1 MYGKYRSGH
10 QAQPA
15 YSASLLQAAAAIYG
29 IEAAELAEAASKA
42 AKVSRK
48 YKN

>member
-1 MYGKYRSGH
+1 MHKYRSDHRPQTG
-10 QAQPA
+10 

-42 AKVSRK
+42 ARTARK
-48 YKN
+48 YRN